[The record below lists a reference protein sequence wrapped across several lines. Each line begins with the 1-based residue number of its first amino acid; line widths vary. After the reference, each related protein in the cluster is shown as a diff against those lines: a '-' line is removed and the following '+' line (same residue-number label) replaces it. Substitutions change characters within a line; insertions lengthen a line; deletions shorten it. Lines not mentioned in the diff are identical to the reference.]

1 MRSNYSTGKHF
12 PSTLPDH
19 LSSLQRVRP
28 VRFGVIALLAAC
40 ATLALSS
47 CSSSTNGSGGAGS
60 GKTTIDLVAY
70 STPEKAY
77 DALIAAFEQ
86 TPAGK
91 NISITTSFGAS
102 GTQANDVVDGAPADV
117 VNFSLEPD
125 MAKLVKAGLV
135 SSSWDTVGPDA
146 GMVTNSVVVFVVRK
160 GNPDHINN
168 WSDLIRS
175 GVKVI
180 TPNPFSS
187 GSARWNIMAAYGAA
201 IASGDTPSGAQG
213 YLKSLLANTVAQP
226 ASASDA
232 METFLSGEGDVLL
245 DYEDDAIAS
254 QRKGASI
261 DYVVPPQTILIQN
274 PIAVLEN
281 SSHKAAAQA
290 FVNFLLSEAGQE
302 LWAKQ
307 GYRPVIASAATAA
320 GVTFPTPSDLFT
332 IASLGGWTKDAK
344 TFFDP
349 QSGIVTKIEASLGVS
364 TSSG

>member
-1 MRSNYSTGKHF
+1 MQSRRFFNK
-12 PSTLPDH
+12 LP
-19 LSSLQRVRP
+19 LV
-28 VRFGVIALLAAC
+28 AAC
-40 ATLALSS
+40 AGLALGISS
-47 CSSSTNGSGGAGS
+47 CSSSPSSGGSGGG
-60 GKTTIDLVAY
+60 GNTTIDLVAY
-70 STPEKAY
+70 STPASAY
-77 DALIAAFEQ
+77 DKLITAFEK
-86 TPAGK
+86 TAAGK
-91 NISITTSFGAS
+91 GITVSTSFGAS
-102 GTQANDVVDGAPADV
+102 GTEANDVVDGQPADV

-135 SSSWDTVGPDA
+135 SSNWDTLGPD
-146 GMVTNSVVVFVVRK
+146 GGNVTDSVVVFVVRK
-160 GNPDHINN
+160 GNPDHIEN
-168 WSDLIRS
+168 WSDLIKS
-175 GVKVI
+175 GVKVV

-201 IASGDTPSGAQG
+201 LNSGDSPTSAQA
-213 YLKSLLANTVAQP
+213 YLKSLLENTVAQP

-232 METFLSGEGDVLL
+232 MEAFLSGTGDVLL

-274 PIAVLEN
+274 PIAVVSN

-290 FVNFLLSEAGQE
+290 FVNYLLSEAGQE
-302 LWAKQ
+302 IWAEQ
-307 GYRPVIASAATAA
+307 GFRPVIASAAQAA

-344 TFFDP
+344 SFFDP
-349 QSGIVTKIEASLGVS
+349 QSGIVAKIESSLGVS

>member
-12 PSTLPDH
+12 PSTPPAH
-19 LSSLQRVRP
+19 LSSIQRVRP

-47 CSSSTNGSGGAGS
+47 CSSSTNAGGGSGT
-60 GKTTIDLVAY
+60 TTINLVAY
-70 STPEKAY
+70 STPSLAY
-77 DALIAAFEQ
+77 AKLIAAFEQ

-91 NISITTSFGAS
+91 NISVTTSFGAS

-135 SSSWDTVGPDA
+135 SSSWDTVGPDN

-160 GNPDHINN
+160 GNPDHIQN

-201 IASGDTPSGAQG
+201 LASGDSPSDAQG
-213 YLKSLLANTVAQP
+213 FLKSLLANTVAQP

-245 DYEDDAIAS
+245 DYEDDAITS
-254 QRKGASI
+254 QRKGAAI
-261 DYVVPPQTILIQN
+261 QYVVPPQTILIQN
-274 PIAVLEN
+274 PIAVLTK

-290 FVNFLLSEAGQE
+290 FVNYLLSEAGQE
-302 LWAKQ
+302 LWAKE

-320 GVTFPTPSDLFT
+320 GVSFPTPSDLFT
-332 IASLGGWTKDAK
+332 ITSLGGWTKDAK
-344 TFFDP
+344 SFFDP
-349 QSGIVTKIEASLGVS
+349 QTGIVTKIEASLGVS
-364 TSSG
+364 TASG

>member
-1 MRSNYSTGKHF
+1 MQSRRFFNK
-12 PSTLPDH
+12 LP
-19 LSSLQRVRP
+19 LV
-28 VRFGVIALLAAC
+28 AAC
-40 ATLALSS
+40 AGLALGISS
-47 CSSSTNGSGGAGS
+47 CSSSPSSGGSGGG
-60 GKTTIDLVAY
+60 GNTNIDLVAY
-70 STPEKAY
+70 STPKSAY
-77 DALIAAFEQ
+77 DKLITAFEK
-86 TPAGK
+86 TAAGK
-91 NISITTSFGAS
+91 GITVSTSFGAS
-102 GTQANDVVDGAPADV
+102 GTEANDVVDGQPADV

-135 SSSWDTVGPDA
+135 SSSWDTLGPDH
-146 GMVTNSVVVFVVRK
+146 GNVTDSVVVFVVRK
-160 GNPDHINN
+160 GNPDHIEN
-168 WSDLIRS
+168 WSDLIKS
-175 GVKVI
+175 GVKVV

-201 IASGDTPSGAQG
+201 LNSGDSPTSAQA
-213 YLKSLLANTVAQP
+213 YLKSLLQNTVAQP

-232 METFLSGEGDVLL
+232 MEAFFSGTGDVLL

-274 PIAVLEN
+274 PIAVVSN

-290 FVNFLLSEAGQE
+290 FVNYLLSEAGQE
-302 LWAKQ
+302 IWAKE
-307 GYRPVIASAATAA
+307 GYRPVVASAAQAA

-344 TFFDP
+344 SFFDP
-349 QSGIVTKIEASLGVS
+349 QTGIVAKIESSLGVS